1 MVSDLLPAAA
11 STHVLWPKDSLG
23 RLFRVTLG
31 FFIGTILFSLA
42 GMLLLKWVPA
52 AMGVFGPYLIELIRT
67 PTWIYMA
74 LLPVLP
80 ILMYARPLGAR
91 RLAFFVFWGCFI
103 GGASE
108 LIGTTGIL
116 EVGGVALP
124 FGAYRYT
131 DMLGPK
137 ILGHVPYLIPPSW
150 FALSI
155 LSLDLAGRV
164 ASGRTG
170 RILLG
175 TAFMVLW
182 DVALDPAMS
191 TGTVLS
197 PVFWTYPGG
206 GIFYGMPLT
215 NWVGWTL
222 VTLVIMSG
230 YEFIGGGFRTSSPW
244 APFVYF
250 LNGAFPLLVVLI
262 MGLEGAF
269 IAGAFAIAIPLVIVR
284 YAGKPAMDNSL

>member
-1 MVSDLLPAAA
+1 MTSNLLPISAPARA
-11 STHVLWPKDSLG
+11 LWPADPLG
-23 RLFRVTLG
+23 RLFRVMLG
-31 FFIGTILFSLA
+31 LFIGTILFSVA

-52 AMGVFGPYLIELIRT
+52 SMGVFGPYLMDLIRT

-80 ILMYARPLGAR
+80 VLMYVRPLGLR
-91 RLAFFVFWGCFI
+91 RLAFFVSWGCFI

-108 LIGTTGIL
+108 LIGTTGLL
-116 EVGGVALP
+116 EVGGVVLP

-131 DMLGPK
+131 GMLGPK
-137 ILGHVPYLIPPSW
+137 ILGHVPYLIPLSW

-155 LSLDLAGRV
+155 ISLDLAGRV
-164 ASGRTG
+164 TSGRTG

-215 NWVGWTL
+215 NWVGWAL
-222 VTLVIMSG
+222 VTLVIMGG
-230 YEFIGGGFRTSSPW
+230 YEFIGGGLRTSSPW
-244 APFVYF
+244 APFVYL
-250 LNGAFPLLVVLI
+250 LNGAFPLLIVLI

-269 IAGAFAIAIPLVIVR
+269 LAGALAIAVPLLLVR
-284 YAGKPAMDNSL
+284 YAGPTSA